1 MAYEL
6 KTRKDFDFFESASAM
21 QKAIRRSDEQV
32 ALFFSTELYL
42 SGYRKYVW
50 KRLLIIASEDIGL
63 ADPDLITR
71 ILSLKQSCDFINE
84 VATKGFD
91 DIIPV
96 VHAVLLMCRCD
107 KSRLVDN
114 AKIWAMK
121 NKHDIEVP
129 DYALDK
135 HTRRG
140 KIKGRGLD
148 HFFEEG
154 AKLHPHKKMDNE
166 SVYADFFKKW
176 AVDQDKKLVDDT
188 GYDDRNVDFKNA
200 KDMNDWKKTRDL
212 NRQEP
217 LTFRHYDD

>member
-1 MAYEL
+1 MEQL
-6 KTRKDFDFFESASAM
+6 KTRKDYDFFESASAM
-21 QKAIRRSDEQV
+21 QKAIRRSDEKV
-32 ALFFSTELYL
+32 ALFFATELYL
-42 SGYRKYVW
+42 SGYRRYVW

-63 ADPDLITR
+63 AEPDLITR
-71 ILSLKQSCDFINE
+71 IVSLKQSCDWINDI
-84 VATKGFD
+84 ATKGFD

-96 VHAVLLMCRCD
+96 VHAVLIMCRCE

-121 NKHDIEVP
+121 NDHKMEVP

-154 AKLHPHKKMDNE
+154 AKLHPHKKMDDE
-166 SVYADFFKKW
+166 EIYSSFFKKW
-176 AVDQDKKLVDDT
+176 ATDQDKGVCDDV
-188 GYDDRNVDFKNA
+188 GYDDRNVDFKST
-200 KDMNDWKKTRDL
+200 KEMNEWKKQRSL
-212 NRQEP
+212 NRQNK
-217 LTFRHYDD
+217 LF

>member
-1 MAYEL
+1 MEQL
-6 KTRKDFDFFESASAM
+6 LTRKDYDFFESASAM

-63 ADPDLITR
+63 ADPNLVTKIV
-71 ILSLKQSCDFINE
+71 SLKQSCDWISE
-84 VATKGFD
+84 IATKGFD
-91 DIIPV
+91 DIIPL
-96 VHAVLLMCRCD
+96 VHAVLLMCRCE

-121 NKHDIEVP
+121 EKHNMEVP

-135 HTRRG
+135 HTKRG

-154 AKLHPHKKMDNE
+154 AKLYPHKKMVNE
-166 SVYADFFKKW
+166 SIYASFFKKW
-176 AVDQDKKLVDDT
+176 AVDQDKKIIDDV
-188 GYDDRNVDFKNA
+188 GYDDRNVDFKSA
-200 KDMNDWKKTRDL
+200 KQMNEWKRKRA
-212 NRQEP
+212 QQKI
-217 LTFRHYDD
+217 F